1 MASLA
6 LRVRPVVALEASLDL
21 KDPLD
26 HPDPLVVVDSL
37 DRRESLVFLDLVVL
51 VRRVTQAVTELPVN
65 PAWADHLDCL
75 DHAVWM
81 EALASLDQ
89 RERWVSWV
97 CLVDLDLWDP
107 LVLLDLVAPRENLVF
122 LAALVSLEALVSLD
136 RRVKLDSPEALD
148 CPVHLDPHRPLD

>member
-1 MASLA
+1 MASLD

-51 VRRVTQAVTELPVN
+51 VRRVTQAVTELRVN
-65 PAWADHLDCL
+65 LAWADHLDCL

-89 RERWVSWV
+89 RERWV
-97 CLVDLDLWDP
+97 
-107 LVLLDLVAPRENLVF
+107 
-122 LAALVSLEALVSLD
+122 
-136 RRVKLDSPEALD
+136 
-148 CPVHLDPHRPLD
+148 